1 MEQGAHQGK
10 MASRV
15 SSVTASPLW
24 TSAASEGKPL
34 TSWAAVGGKGTEACG
49 AFSAVWAPANPQQ
62 AGINHWPFISLWD
75 LKAKTLG
82 ISEGA
87 LGDQG

>member
-15 SSVTASPLW
+15 SSVTASALW
-24 TSAASEGKPL
+24 TSAGSEGKPL
-34 TSWAAVGGKGTEACG
+34 TSWAAVVGKGLRHVQHLVLCG
-49 AFSAVWAPANPQQ
+49 PQQ

-82 ISEGA
+82 ISGGE
-87 LGDQG
+87 LGNQG